1 MTNSISRWQ
10 GAAMI
15 STMKLTKSTRVMP
28 SPPSVGQDGHQLISR
43 ALTRHPV
50 MSADVSAMIV
60 RMRWKNLCKP
70 TMNHCR
76 IWRTEGIVRVTVGIV
91 LECAMI
97 GQNSTKLV
105 NKLMMKQMQRQ
116 AMYLKQRLYCNN
128 WQDPRPKQI
137 WESAESDK

>member
-1 MTNSISRWQ
+1 
-10 GAAMI
+10 
-15 STMKLTKSTRVMP
+15 
-28 SPPSVGQDGHQLISR
+28 
-43 ALTRHPV
+43 

-128 WQDPRPKQI
+128 
-137 WESAESDK
+137 